1 MNLKRIYRV
10 LFLVSVS
17 ALISCS
23 ALVSDFKNL
32 NRSVL
37 YTIENYFE
45 SASTEKFELKFQSEL
60 KTGYPESEIP
70 GEYEGFSLDSERSA
84 VFKENGSTYVR
95 YYYKRNIVT
104 LTFDSG
110 GGIWIS
116 PKTKEESD
124 EQVFVKGKFGSEVS
138 VPDTTNLVKNTY
150 TFKGWDSEVP
160 EVFPLS
166 DKTFTAEWE
175 SGTSQSVID
184 TVKKDIEIEKTEDK
198 SDPSKITFKVKVPYS
213 GDWKY
218 EWRVDSVLVSEISED
233 GASMTRNFSAGTHTV
248 SVIAREGSN
257 EFSKSVSVQV
267 KEAGNEEL
275 N

>member
-1 MNLKRIYRV
+1 MNLKGIYRTLL
-10 LFLVSVS
+10 LFFCVG
-17 ALISCS
+17 LISCS

-32 NRSVL
+32 NRSVS

-45 SASTEKFELKFQSEL
+45 SASSENFELKSKSEL
-60 KTGYPESEIP
+60 KIGFPETEIPYESE
-70 GEYEGFSLDSERSA
+70 GFTLDSEKSG

-95 YYYKRNIVT
+95 YYYKRNIVV

-116 PKTKEESD
+116 PKTKEESG
-124 EQVFVKGKFGSEVS
+124 EQILVKGKFESKVS

-160 EVFPLS
+160 ELFPLS
-166 DKTFTAEWE
+166 DKTFTAEWD
-175 SGTSQSVID
+175 SGTSNASVID
-184 TVKKDIEIEKTEDK
+184 TVKDDIEIEKNEDK
-198 SDPSKITFKVKVPYS
+198 SDSSKITFKVKVPYS

-218 EWRVDSVLVSEISED
+218 EWYIDKVLQTETSS
-233 GASMTRNFSAGTHTV
+233 SMAQTFSAGSHEI
-248 SVIAREGSN
+248 SILAKEGGN
-257 EFSKSVSVQV
+257 VFSKTISVQV